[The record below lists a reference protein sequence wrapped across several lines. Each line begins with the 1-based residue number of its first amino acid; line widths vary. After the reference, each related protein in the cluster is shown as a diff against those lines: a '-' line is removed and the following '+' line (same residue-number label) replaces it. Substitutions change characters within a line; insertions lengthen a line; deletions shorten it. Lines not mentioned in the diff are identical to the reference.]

1 MPFTTFLPGLKE
13 LLPPLGLPTACAL
26 VAFSLICYKIIGRWR
41 RSSPYQHISG
51 PKASSKLGYLLDLH
65 NPDGLN
71 WHFQITEKYGHVAKL
86 DGGLMGPEALYV
98 TDPAALHAI
107 LVKDHDMFRESTEF
121 AGLFGVIHHGDGLAS
136 VYGDEHKKQRKL
148 VDPIFTTT
156 RISRLTPLFYNVTRQ
171 LQASLNADLADKPQ
185 GHEIDILDRLVR
197 TTLELIAQ
205 GGLGHTFNS
214 FDHNSQEFMDFHWA
228 ITSVLPIGSRLFL
241 FLPYLQSWR
250 RMEPV
255 WLRRFLAK
263 AVTYL
268 PWSAPREFKKAC
280 DTMHPVYQKLL
291 DEKKELYEGG
301 GMSALEDSAT
311 TGKDLMTILCTS
323 LIHLPPSPSRL
334 PPSHQ
339 LRNGAHLPFLSGY
352 ISRLI
357 PYLIGMTSYL
367 LVLVVKSNWE
377 AAKDERMPDDVVVA
391 NMGSVVHG
399 AQETTSG
406 ALSRFI
412 SLLALKPELQARL
425 RDELRAARENKGGE
439 EEDFDFHELNNLPLL
454 DAVCRE
460 TLRLFTPVT
469 FVWRQTIEDTIVPL
483 QYPIRDKTTGKVTNE
498 LLITKGTAVY
508 LGLAA
513 ANRST
518 AIWGADAGEFKPE
531 RWMGKAGHELASVTA
546 GGKGTRLPGLYSNMM
561 TFLGGPRGCP
571 GMRFAVHEIKL
582 VLAVLLQSY
591 SFERSAQDIDWK
603 LYITLTPYVEG
614 DTSGPKVP
622 VKVIMLEKH

>member
-1 MPFTTFLPGLKE
+1 MPFTTSSFLPRLTE
-13 LLPPLGLPTACAL
+13 LLPQLSLPTACAL
-26 VAFSLICYKIIGRWR
+26 AAFSLVCYKTIGRWR
-41 RSSPYQHISG
+41 RSSPYKHISG

-65 NPDGLN
+65 NPEGLD
-71 WHFQITEKYGHVAKL
+71 WHFQMTEKHGHVAKL

-228 ITSVLPIGSRLFL
+228 ITSVLPIGSQLFL

-255 WLRRFLAK
+255 WLRRFLAQ

-301 GMSALEDSAT
+301 GMSALEESAT
-311 TGKDLMTILCTS
+311 GGKDLMTIL
-323 LIHLPPSPSRL
+323 
-334 PPSHQ
+334 
-339 LRNGAHLPFLSGY
+339 F
-352 ISRLI
+352 
-357 PYLIGMTSYL
+357 
-367 LVLVVKSNWE
+367 KSNWE

-391 NMGSVVHG
+391 NMGYVSRYRPISARADQSSPPPPSPPLPARHRSVVHG

-425 RDELRAARENKGGE
+425 RDELRAARENKGGD

-469 FVWRQTIEDTIVPL
+469 FVWRQTIEDTVVPL
-483 QYPIRDKTTGKVTNE
+483 QYPIRDEATGKVTNE

-518 AIWGADAGEFKPE
+518 AIWGADAGEFRPE
-531 RWMGKAGHELASVTA
+531 RWMGKAGHDLASATA
-546 GGKGTRLPGLYSNMM
+546 EGKGTRLPGLYSNMM

-603 LYITLTPYVEG
+603 LYITLTPYAEG

-622 VKVIMLEKH
+622 VKVTMLEKH

>member
-1 MPFTTFLPGLKE
+1 
-13 LLPPLGLPTACAL
+13 
-26 VAFSLICYKIIGRWR
+26 
-41 RSSPYQHISG
+41 
-51 PKASSKLGYLLDLH
+51 YLLDLH
-65 NPDGLN
+65 NPEGLN
-71 WHFQITEKYGHVAKL
+71 WHFQMPEKYGHVAKL
-86 DGGLMGPEALYV
+86 DGGIMGPEALYV
-98 TDPAALHAI
+98 TDPAALHAV

-136 VYGDEHKKQRKL
+136 VYGEEHKKQRKL

-171 LQASLNADLADKPQ
+171 LQASLNAEIAEQPE

-214 FDHNSQEFMDFHWA
+214 FDHNSQEFKDFHWA
-228 ITSVLPIGSRLFL
+228 ITSCLPIGSQLFL

-255 WLRRFLAK
+255 WLRRFLAN

-280 DTMHPVYQKLL
+280 DTMHPVYQSLL
-291 DEKKELYEGG
+291 DEKKDLFKSG
-301 GMSALEDSAT
+301 GMSALEESASG
-311 TGKDLMTILCTS
+311 GKDLMTIL
-323 LIHLPPSPSRL
+323 
-334 PPSHQ
+334 
-339 LRNGAHLPFLSGY
+339 F
-352 ISRLI
+352 
-357 PYLIGMTSYL
+357 
-367 LVLVVKSNWE
+367 KSNWE
-377 AAKDERMPDDVVVA
+377 AKHEDRMPDDVVVA

-412 SLLALKPELQARL
+412 SLLALNLDLQSRL
-425 RDELRAARENKGGE
+425 REELREAHEVQSNVLSLFTESHTSWQRKGNDD
-439 EEDFDFHELNNLPLL
+439 DFDFHELNNLPLL

-483 QYPIRDKTTGKVTNE
+483 QYPICDDATGKVTNE

-508 LGLAA
+508 VGLSA
-513 ANRST
+513 ANRSK
-518 AIWGADAGEFKPE
+518 AIWGPDASEFKPE
-531 RWMGKAGHELASVTA
+531 RWMGKAGSELASATA
-546 GGKGTRLPGLYSNMM
+546 EGTRLPGLYSNMM
-561 TFLGGPRGCP
+561 TFLGGPRACP

-582 VLAVLLQSY
+582 VLAVLLSTY
-591 SFERSAQDIDWK
+591 KFERSTADIDWK
-603 LYITLTPYVEG
+603 LYITLTPYAVG
-614 DTSGPKVP
+614 DSSGPKVP
-622 VKVIMLEKH
+622 VKITLLEKN